1 MTRVL
6 VVDDHMVIRKG
17 IQSILRAWP
26 EWEISGEAANGEE
39 AVQLTKDLKPEIV
52 LMDMSMPGMGGIEA
66 TRLIRKV
73 HPAAKVLLFTLHDS
87 LEFVEAALRA
97 GARGFAFVFCCFLVC
112 CDITRAPRRAGAR
125 AYLLKS
131 DTEGELVR
139 ALNVVA
145 AKGFY
150 TSPSF
155 DADRV
160 KTILEDLNLAV

>member
-6 VVDDHMVIRKG
+6 VVDDHTVIRKG

-26 EWEISGEAANGEE
+26 EWQISGEAANGEE

-73 HPAAKVLLFTLHDS
+73 CPAAKVLLFTLHDS

-97 GARGFAFVFCCFLVC
+97 GARG
-112 CDITRAPRRAGAR
+112 
-125 AYLLKS
+125 YLLKS

-145 AKGFY
+145 ANGFY

>member
-97 GARGFAFVFCCFLVC
+97 GARG
-112 CDITRAPRRAGAR
+112 
-125 AYLLKS
+125 YLLKS

-145 AKGFY
+145 ANGFY

>member
-97 GARGFAFVFCCFLVC
+97 GARG
-112 CDITRAPRRAGAR
+112 
-125 AYLLKS
+125 YQLKS

-139 ALNVVA
+139 EINVVA
-145 AKGFY
+145 ANGFY

>member
-73 HPAAKVLLFTLHDS
+73 HPAAKVLLFPLHDS

-97 GARGFAFVFCCFLVC
+97 GARG
-112 CDITRAPRRAGAR
+112 
-125 AYLLKS
+125 YLLKS

-145 AKGFY
+145 AR
-150 TSPSF
+150 SEER
-155 DADRV
+155 RV
-160 KTILEDLNLAV
+160 GKECRS